1 MKYTSK
7 YWIVIAPFMKGLLT
21 KKYGKAMSR
30 KYVRRAKLIYRQMLR
45 QAEDIGAKN
54 PMASNIYM
62 SFVFMSIWKAADGAV
77 TPNDMRDMTKELLG
91 KEIFRKL
98 MGGMDLNEE
107 KDMNKLRNMLRKNAG
122 WIEAHPQYRDK
133 SWDFNFD
140 ETPDNS
146 VLSYHFTRCPLNDF
160 ARAYGY
166 MEILPVM
173 CEIDYLTATLYHA
186 KLYREQTLASGGS
199 MCDYQ
204 YVGNRK

>member
-7 YWIVIAPFMKGLLT
+7 YWVVIAPFMKGLLT
-21 KKYGKAMSR
+21 KKYGKTASR
-30 KYVRRAKLIYRQMLR
+30 EYMRKAKHIYRQMLR

-62 SFVFMSIWKAADGAV
+62 SFVFMAIWKAADGAM

-91 KEIFRKL
+91 KEIIRKV
-98 MGGMDLNEE
+98 MGRMDLNRE
-107 KDMNKLRNMLRKNAG
+107 KDMNQLKDMLRKNVG
-122 WIEAHPQYRDK
+122 WIDAHPQYRDK

-146 VLSYHFTRCPLNDF
+146 ALTYHFTRCPINDF

-173 CEIDYLTATLYHA
+173 CEMDYLTAALYHA

-199 MCDYQ
+199 MCDYR
-204 YVGNRK
+204 YVGDRK